1 MYRITQQEGRTDS
14 SGPLIGR
21 QHWTNICTSSRITA
35 ICWKPPIMSINRRGF
50 PKQVN
55 FSLKW
60 KKPLNNFKPAA
71 VFLLA

>member
-1 MYRITQQEGRTDS
+1 MYSITQQEGKTDS
-14 SGPLIGR
+14 AGTLVGR
-21 QHWTNICTSSRITA
+21 QHRTNICTSTRIIA

-50 PKQVN
+50 PIQVN

-60 KKPLNNFKPAA
+60 KKPLKNFKPAA